1 MMRMIQQMVGGTSG
15 NDAPGGE
22 SEDGLPSGLAAM
34 LGAGGMA
41 GVPGMTGSPIKE
53 DPYGYLWK
61 IVHALFAFALG
72 IYVTITSH
80 AFNGDVSRGGLS
92 GAGHEGG
99 RNVFWTFA
107 TAELVLQS
115 SRYFAERG
123 QASQLGGWMG
133 IVGNML
139 PEPYKG
145 WLALAGRYSG
155 IWSTVVEDGMIIVFI
170 VGLVAWWKG
179 AIG

>member
-1 MMRMIQQMVGGTSG
+1 MKLLQQMMGGMSG
-15 NDAPGGE
+15 TDVPGGE
-22 SEDGLPSGLAAM
+22 GENSLPPGVTAM

-41 GVPGMTGSPIKE
+41 SLSSTTGSQNKE

-72 IYVTITSH
+72 VYVTATSH
-80 AFNGDVSRGGLS
+80 AFNGDVSRGGLA

-115 SRYFAERG
+115 SRYFSERG
-123 QASQLGGWMG
+123 RSSQLGGWMG

-139 PEPYKG
+139 PEPYRG
-145 WLALAGRYSG
+145 WLILAGRYSG
-155 IWSTVVEDGMIIVFI
+155 IWSTVVEDGMVIVFI

-179 AIG
+179 ALG

>member
-1 MMRMIQQMVGGTSG
+1 M
-15 NDAPGGE
+15 
-22 SEDGLPSGLAAM
+22 
-34 LGAGGMA
+34 
-41 GVPGMTGSPIKE
+41 
-53 DPYGYLWK
+53 
-61 IVHALFAFALG
+61 
-72 IYVTITSH
+72 
-80 AFNGDVSRGGLS
+80 
-92 GAGHEGG
+92 
-99 RNVFWTFA
+99 
-107 TAELVLQS
+107 LQS